1 EQMAVLMIRW
11 LEQKEDLSGLD
22 TSKVADAI
30 LDFVMVGAYAEGG
43 KKEIREEYQSAVKKA
58 YVLGLLTGY
67 EDTSF
72 RPQGILIRAEAATV
86 VVRMLEAKRRVPFQ
100 PEVMIEK
107 QQAEKAQYY
116 YGGSKWL
123 DPADAKISK
132 LERGKVDRILTTGA
146 LSYNPYLHN
155 LVEGDQFI
163 PDLSV
168 DEVNTLIKYGRPE
181 NPYQAQLADLEQLL
195 LRRVSRADTEKVIQF
210 LSRKTSPAT
219 NLEVAGI
226 GFMLRNDEYLVQ
238 IRENTDLEDI
248 AYSVM
253 VNIIYRDDKWKSLEK
268 LYIQEIPIRH

>member
-30 LDFVMVGAYAEGG
+30 LDFVMVGEYAEGG
-43 KKEIREEYQSAVKKA
+43 KKEIREEYQRAVQKA

-100 PEVMIEK
+100 PEMMIEK

-132 LERGKVDRILTTGA
+132 LERVKIDKILTSGA
-146 LSYNPYLHN
+146 LDYSPYIHAIVQRNSY
-155 LVEGDQFI
+155 
-163 PDLSV
+163 PDMSV
-168 DEVNTLIKYGRPE
+168 DDIRSSIKYGRPE

-195 LRRVSRADTEKVIQF
+195 LRRVSKADTEKVIQF
-210 LSRKTSPAT
+210 LSRKTSPTT

-238 IRENTDLEDI
+238 IRENTDLENI

-253 VNIIYRDDKWKSLEK
+253 VNIIYRDDKWKPLEK